1 VSTVLAVACLHVRG
15 RAESSFA
22 SGDPTLVSATS
33 AQIQWVFKKTIAP
46 SEYPGQGSLGMRRM
60 LLSAGFALLDTP
72 DTGEK
77 IHYF

>member
-1 VSTVLAVACLHVRG
+1 
-15 RAESSFA
+15 
-22 SGDPTLVSATS
+22 VSATS